1 MNCEYTFSFI
11 VFFWIFPSRAAQK
24 LNLSSKKKKHR
35 PSTSSV
41 AEPPLFAT
49 SFSGIL
55 QTSPPPAPP
64 CLLRAVNKV
73 KDTPGLGKVGT
84 CAMCHA
90 GSVCGALHQRQGRE
104 WGLGLFAKTR
114 RCQGEK
120 EKKWKSFG
128 STVKFSL
135 VTYTSSKLRHSNYWR
150 CGLILAER
158 KQPCIVWQNCTQL
171 KKRPHNTK
179 DRGRGRRDQETRCRN
194 KTWRCF
200 VTSLAQFHCS
210 SPSEKSQVLLLNQ
223 TTGGI
228 SGEHFLCAILAKK
241 YNFELLELLRKRW
254 GTLWWD
260 VETPSRD
267 LAQLCLG

>member
-1 MNCEYTFSFI
+1 MTLAYLIVYTFSFI

-84 CAMCHA
+84 CAVCHA
-90 GSVCGALHQRQGRE
+90 GSVYGVLHQRQGRE

-114 RCQGEK
+114 RWQGEK

-135 VTYTSSKLRHSNYWR
+135 VTYTSSQLRHSNYWR

-158 KQPCIVWQNCTQL
+158 KEPCIVWQNCTQL

-179 DRGRGRRDQETRCRN
+179 DRGRGRRDQETQYRN
-194 KTWRCF
+194 KTWKMLRHF
-200 VTSLAQFHCS
+200 PGTISLFLPFREITSS
-210 SPSEKSQVLLLNQ
+210 
-223 TTGGI
+223 T
-228 SGEHFLCAILAKK
+228 
-241 YNFELLELLRKRW
+241 FEPDH
-254 GTLWWD
+254 WWD
-260 VETPSRD
+260 FWGAFSVCHSSQEMQFWIVTTT
-267 LAQLCLG
+267 